1 MVVANIVGSVGGLGR
16 LVLSDGSPVVSSN
29 SVVIVVF
36 MNSGVVVELLW
47 FPPDGGTLVEHT
59 KK

>member
-1 MVVANIVGSVGGLGR
+1 MGSVGGLGR
-16 LVLSDGSPVVSSN
+16 MVLSDGSPVVSST
-29 SVVIVVF
+29 SAVLVVL
-36 MNSGVVVELLW
+36 MNGGMVVELLW

>member
-1 MVVANIVGSVGGLGR
+1 MVVSNIVGSVGGLGR

-29 SVVIVVF
+29 SVVIEVF